1 MWKITLSKKCWIL
14 FSLFPYFFGHLQK
27 KVLFDNI
34 PQAKI
39 ESLSN
44 PSYENLMDLAI
55 QSSDGIIFSGLDL
68 CESVKEIAK
77 KSEKPILQF
86 EEISGED
93 SYVDFYNSQII

>member
-1 MWKITLSKKCWIL
+1 MI
-14 FSLFPYFFGHLQK
+14 K

-34 PQAKI
+34 PQGEVKP
-39 ESLSN
+39 LTN

-55 QSSDGIIFSGLDL
+55 QSSDGIIFSGGDL
-68 CESVKEIAK
+68 CKSVKEIAN
-77 KSEKPILQF
+77 KSEKPILKF